1 MRDLPSGPAL
11 LALAREVLLS
21 ELMPLLPEE
30 RRADALLVARCM
42 AIAQREAATPETSE
56 HGFQDLYG
64 AEADTDELL
73 GRFARDLRIGAFENS
88 PDRELCA
95 RAMLWRLTIAKLRQ
109 SNPEFLAAN
118 GFDQPGGV
126 VGRAE
131 PCPSPV
137 SGKRS
142 TPSPAAKSSS

>member
-1 MRDLPSGPAL
+1 MRDLPSSPAL

-21 ELMPLLPEE
+21 EPMPLLPEE

-42 AIAQREAATPETSE
+42 AIARREAETGANSE
-56 HGFQDLYG
+56 HELRLFYG
-64 AEADTDELL
+64 VGTDTDGLL

-137 SGKRS
+137 SGKQS
-142 TPSPAAKSSS
+142 TPLPAAKSSS

>member
-1 MRDLPSGPAL
+1 MHDLPSSPAL

-21 ELMPLLPEE
+21 ELVPLLPEE
-30 RRADALLVARCM
+30 RRVDALLIARCM
-42 AIAQREAATPETSE
+42 AIAEREAETGRSPEHE
-56 HGFQDLYG
+56 LRLLYG
-64 AEADTDELL
+64 ATIETDGLL
-73 GRFARDLRIGAFENS
+73 ARFARELRIGAFENS

-95 RAMLWRLTIAKLRQ
+95 RAILWRLTIAKLRQ

-142 TPSPAAKSSS
+142 MPSPEAKSSL

>member
-1 MRDLPSGPAL
+1 MRDLPSSPAL

-21 ELMPLLPEE
+21 ELAPLLPEE
-30 RRADALLVARCM
+30 RRTDALLVARCM
-42 AIAQREAATPETSE
+42 AIAQREAATGETPEHE
-56 HGFQDLYG
+56 LRLFYG
-64 AEADTDELL
+64 AVPDTEGLRA
-73 GRFARDLRIGAFENS
+73 RFARDLRIGAFENS
-88 PDRELCA
+88 PDREVCA
-95 RAMLWRLTIAKLRQ
+95 RAMLWRLTVAKLRQ

-142 TPSPAAKSSS
+142 TASPEAK

>member
-1 MRDLPSGPAL
+1 MRDLPSGAVL
-11 LALAREVLLS
+11 LALAREVLVS

-30 RRADALLVARCM
+30 RRSDALLVARCM
-42 AIAQREAATPETSE
+42 AIAQREAETGEIPEHE
-56 HGFQDLYG
+56 LRLFYG
-64 AEADTDELL
+64 AGTDSDQLL
-73 GRFARDLRIGAFENS
+73 ARFARDLRNGAFENS
-88 PDRELCA
+88 SNREVCA

-109 SNPEFLAAN
+109 SNPEVLAAN

>member
-73 GRFARDLRIGAFENS
+73 GRFARDLRIGAFE
-88 PDRELCA
+88 DGEARERTA
-95 RAMLWRLTIAKLRQ
+95 RAILWRLTVPRLRQ

-118 GFDQPGGV
+118 GFDQKGGV
-126 VGRAE
+126 VGRAKQ
-131 PCPSPV
+131 CPSPV
-137 SGKRS
+137 SG
-142 TPSPAAKSSS
+142 